1 MNIYAKIVATLKYI
15 ERVNWC
21 VSKGTLYC
29 VDPLPELDDE
39 PCYNEHYQDGPLACQ
54 VQWHVPKG
62 ALDLNDLLL
71 TLSRRYES
79 EGTQ

>member
-1 MNIYAKIVATLKYI
+1 M
-15 ERVNWC
+15 E
-21 VSKGTLYC
+21 GTLYC

-54 VQWHVPKG
+54 VQCHVPKG

-71 TLSRRYES
+71 WSVR
-79 EGTQ
+79 

>member
-1 MNIYAKIVATLKYI
+1 MKSDSMGYQWAESVP
-15 ERVNWC
+15 
-21 VSKGTLYC
+21 TLYC

-54 VQWHVPKG
+54 VQCHVPKG

-71 TLSRRYES
+71 TPSRRYES
-79 EGTQ
+79 EGTLCSGVEPES

>member
-1 MNIYAKIVATLKYI
+1 MRRLSFPGRVVAQKILAAV
-15 ERVNWC
+15 RN
-21 VSKGTLYC
+21 TLYC

-54 VQWHVPKG
+54 VQCHVPKG

-71 TLSRRYES
+71 GSVR
-79 EGTQ
+79 